1 MTAGAVRPDRKVGAP
16 QPKEVTPIEKPKKKR
31 KSGGGLYGNGPKGK
45 ATKLHAAVVR
55 ARGACEG
62 CGSTVNLQCCHI
74 LTRAFN
80 ATRTDLENAICGC
93 ASCHARWTANPLL
106 FGDFVRERYGVE
118 HLERVQA
125 KAYAGVNGK
134 FGDAFWKAEAERLEA
149 ELAQEGLRHR
159 G

>member
-1 MTAGAVRPDRKVGAP
+1 MAARDRAVGDVMPR
-16 QPKEVTPIEKPKKKR
+16 QVTPIEKPKKKR

-62 CGSTVNLQCCHI
+62 CGATTQLQCCHI
-74 LTRAFN
+74 LTRGGL
-80 ATRTDLENAICGC
+80 ATRTDLDNAVCGC
-93 ASCHARWTANPLL
+93 ASCHAKWTANPLL
-106 FGDFVRERYGVE
+106 FGDFVRQRYGQA

-125 KAYAGVNGK
+125 KFYAGVGGK
-134 FGDAFWKAEAERLEA
+134 FNDAFWEAECVRLQALLDEVS
-149 ELAQEGLRHR
+149 R